1 MLLFTYSIVPQH
13 FCLTRALFVSLPP
26 FVCSESIMCGV
37 WCVHVYVIVCPLVE
51 LNRTIHPHMI
61 RWVRNFDFYCWISPV
76 ISSLFLS
83 LWHNGRATGHMAN
96 FCRIHSFSCTTTI
109 VRPSCYTWCAT
120 RSTCTISMTI
130 SGVLSL
136 LWWPNILFSCSGIQL
151 FGIHSLICS
160 HLTSM
165 VFFSRNMYSYS
176 PAMRLVYRSLTTHK
190 SSNTP
195 TSVSSVSKSF
205 MCSFNLHF
213 STQSKDK
220 PVLLFNW
227 S

>member
-176 PAMRLVYRSLTTHK
+176 PAMRLIDHWPRTNRAIRQRQSALYLNHLCVHLIYIFLHNRRISL
-190 SSNTP
+190 
-195 TSVSSVSKSF
+195 F
-205 MCSFNLHF
+205 CCSIEAR
-213 STQSKDK
+213 
-220 PVLLFNW
+220 
-227 S
+227 

>member
-1 MLLFTYSIVPQH
+1 MQWIDY
-13 FCLTRALFVSLPP
+13 
-26 FVCSESIMCGV
+26 V
-37 WCVHVYVIVCPLVE
+37 WCVVCACICDSMPTSWTESNNPPAYDTLSQE
-51 LNRTIHPHMI
+51 L
-61 RWVRNFDFYCWISPV
+61 WFLLLNFPSDFL
-76 ISSLFLS
+76 SLFLS

-176 PAMRLVYRSLTTHK
+176 PAMRLIDHWPRTNRAIRQRQSALYLNHLCVHLIYIFLHNRRISL
-190 SSNTP
+190 
-195 TSVSSVSKSF
+195 F
-205 MCSFNLHF
+205 CCSIEAR
-213 STQSKDK
+213 
-220 PVLLFNW
+220 
-227 S
+227 